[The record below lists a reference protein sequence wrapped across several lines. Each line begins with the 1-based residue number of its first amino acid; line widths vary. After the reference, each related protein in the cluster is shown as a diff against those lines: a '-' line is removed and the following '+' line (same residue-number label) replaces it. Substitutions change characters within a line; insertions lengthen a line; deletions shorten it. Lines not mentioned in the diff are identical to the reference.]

1 MEAKKVQL
9 DYQNLERVLV
19 NYYLMDIELLFS
31 RHPFVQHSS
40 GQFSQ
45 IRPNLTES
53 IELAKGGKR
62 HEFALPDELLN
73 RNVLVEVV
81 AAGQTKSQA
90 YFSNSLSVQLIEN
103 YGQLRV
109 TSLDSGQPLSTVYVK
124 AYARMQDGSVRF
136 FKDGYTDLRGRF
148 DYASLSTNELE
159 HVDRFAL
166 LILSE
171 NHGAT
176 VREAAPPKR

>member
-1 MEAKKVQL
+1 
-9 DYQNLERVLV
+9 
-19 NYYLMDIELLFS
+19 LFS
-31 RHPFVQHSS
+31 RNPFVQHSS

-45 IRPNLTES
+45 IRPNLTDT
-53 IELAKGGKR
+53 IELPKGGKK

-73 RNVLVEVV
+73 RNVLVEIV

-109 TSLDSGQPLSTVYVK
+109 TGAENGKPLSTVYVK
-124 AYARMQDGSVRF
+124 AYARMKDGSIRF

-148 DYASLSTNELE
+148 DYTSLNTNELE
-159 HVDRFAL
+159 QVERFAL

-171 NHGAT
+171 AHGAI
-176 VREAAPPKR
+176 VREATPPKR